1 MLRRRA
7 FMAAVLGFSA
17 ARRLD
22 GSTVGRYD
30 SAGELHPSATGPAVE
45 PPSRRAAEPPSRA
58 AEPPSQDPLAG
69 QGEAGQLRD
78 PVSAGRSRERV
89 THRDNDPFVTAV
101 EKRLHCTCGCGLD
114 IYTCRTTDFTCT
126 YSPEL
131 HKEVLALEDA
141 GKSADEIVEAFVA
154 KYGEK
159 VLMAPK
165 PEGFNL
171 AGYIVPGMAVLLV
184 GGIMFAVLRRRTR
197 MLAVA
202 RSGQPAGAPSAEGH
216 PAAAVPAATAEELE
230 RLKRELMETDS

>member
-1 MLRRRA
+1 MLPRRE
-7 FMAAVLGFSA
+7 FMVAVLGFSA
-17 ARRLD
+17 ARRLG
-22 GSTVGRYD
+22 GSAVRPQGQAPTGE
-30 SAGELHPSATGPAVE
+30 AGL
-45 PPSRRAAEPPSRA
+45 PSRTDQ
-58 AEPPSQDPLAG
+58 PPSQD
-69 QGEAGQLRD
+69 AGQLRD

-89 THRDNDPFVTAV
+89 TDRDNDPFVTGV
-101 EKRLHCTCGCGLD
+101 EKRLRCTCGCGLD

-126 YSPEL
+126 YSPQL
-131 HKEVLALEDA
+131 HKEVLALEDE

-171 AGYIVPGMAVLLV
+171 AGYIVPGLAVLLV

-202 RSGQPAGAPSAEGH
+202 RGGQEAGAPVAEGRGAT
-216 PAAAVPAATAEELE
+216 AAPAATPEELE
-230 RLKRELMETDS
+230 RLRRELMETDS